1 MGKKVTIVVGAGSTL
16 SDAANKPLRQR
27 PPLDRGFF
35 KASGELGFLEKF
47 SILGY
52 LKQNY
57 DIDPTS
63 SEHDSLERIMA
74 VVYADINNPSL
85 ERTAVNAF
93 RAIIRLFNRRIA
105 ETTNSLSAT
114 NRTNLYRIIA
124 KQLREGVS
132 PEDLSIVTFNQDLQI
147 EKVLKRLATTRAY
160 SKMGQIFC
168 FPTCYHIDGAHKRLT
183 APPASL
189 GRFDVCKDG
198 DKGISV
204 LKLHG
209 SLNWFS
215 THTSKR
221 VPKNAI
227 LNPKKEFNITP
238 RFEIPIGMEL
248 KSKKRTVHTFP
259 LIIPPVN
266 HKAAILHKDLHPIW
280 STAEQRLRESDSIIV
295 FGYSCPATD
304 FESANLLRRTA
315 NTGTNPTSFTVIDP
329 NPIVFQRYVEVTN
342 LDHLSYFRSANAYIE
357 KG

>member
-1 MGKKVTIVVGAGSTL
+1 MTKKITIVVGAGSTL
-16 SDAANKPLRQR
+16 SDAVSKPLRKR
-27 PPLDRGFF
+27 PPLDYGFF
-35 KASGELGFLEKF
+35 KSCGELGILEEH

-52 LKQNY
+52 LKRNY

-74 VVYADINNPSL
+74 IVYADINNPRL
-85 ERTAVNAF
+85 ESAAVNAF

-105 ETTNSLSAT
+105 ETTNELFPT
-114 NRTNLYRIIA
+114 NRTNLYRIVA
-124 KQLREGVS
+124 KQLRDGIQ
-132 PEDLSIVTFNQDLQI
+132 PKDLTIITFNQDLQV
-147 EKVLKRLATTRAY
+147 EKVLKRISATKAY
-160 SKMGQIFC
+160 SKLGNIFC
-168 FPTCYHIDGAHKRLT
+168 FPTCYGIHEAHKRLSN
-183 APPASL
+183 PPTGMES
-189 GRFDVCKDG
+189 FNVCG
-198 DKGISV
+198 DNEHGISV

-238 RFEIPIGMEL
+238 RMEIPISMGFRRN
-248 KSKKRTVHTFP
+248 KKRTNTFP

-266 HKAAILHKDLHPIW
+266 HKAAILHEDLHPIW
-280 STAEQRLRESDSIIV
+280 NSAERRLKESDEIIV
-295 FGYSCPATD
+295 FGYSCPSTD

-315 NTGTNPTSFTVIDP
+315 NTGTNPTSFIVIDP
-329 NPIVFQRYVEVTN
+329 NPAVFQRYIEVTN
-342 LDHLSYFRSANAYIE
+342 LDHLAYFRSADAYIE